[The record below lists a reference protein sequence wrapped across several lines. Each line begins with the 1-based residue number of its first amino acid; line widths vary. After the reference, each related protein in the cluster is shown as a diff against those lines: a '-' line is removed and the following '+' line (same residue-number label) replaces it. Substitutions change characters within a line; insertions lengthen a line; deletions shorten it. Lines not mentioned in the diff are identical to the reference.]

1 VVENACST
9 AEQSVI
15 PVEIKGLRLQVVESG
30 LNEPT
35 GHVWQADPSQYSS
48 ILHDVHEVEVALPP
62 ALNEPTGHAWQAD
75 PAQYSL
81 ASHAHIYKC
90 PVPIVPVGQ
99 STQADPS
106 QYSLA
111 EHASTTI

>member
-1 VVENACST
+1 MVENACST
-9 AEQSVI
+9 AAQSVI
-15 PVEIKGLRLQVVESG
+15 PEEIKGLRLQVVESG

-35 GHVWQADPSQYSS
+35 GHAWQADPSQYSS
-48 ILHDVHEVEVALPP
+48 ILHDVHDVEVALPP
-62 ALNEPTGHAWQAD
+62 ALYEPTGHAWQAD

-81 ASHAHIYKC
+81 ASHSHNVPP

>member
-1 VVENACST
+1 M
-9 AEQSVI
+9 I

-30 LNEPT
+30 LNKPT

-48 ILHDVHEVEVALPP
+48 ILHDVHDVEVALPP

-81 ASHAHIYKC
+81 TSHAHD
-90 PVPIVPVGQ
+90 VPPPMLVVPVGQ

-111 EHASTTI
+111 EHASTIM